1 MATGRDDTRQLLAE
15 GQAALMVAEI
25 LLLVLLEA
33 KVIEKDRLVDAI
45 ETVIATKRSMVSEGS
60 APEVSNAAIGLLS
73 SIANSLT
80 AVGDPLEPPP
90 VSSGQSDRRR
100 G

>member
-1 MATGRDDTRQLLAE
+1 MAKVPDRTQQLLAE
-15 GQAALMVAEI
+15 GQAALMVTES

-33 KVIEKDRLVDAI
+33 KVLEKQRLVDAI
-45 ETVIATKRSMVSEGS
+45 ETVIATKRAMMLDGN
-60 APEVSNAAIGLLS
+60 APEVSAAAIGILS

-80 AVGDPLEPPP
+80 AADDTPKPVPPA
-90 VSSGQSDRRR
+90 VAQSRRRR